1 MKYSNTMLLRHYLWI
16 LGLCRTYGRALAPVF
31 LFALFLVFLFG
42 LTHLLHLNT
51 TFPQD
56 AASVDELRARILW
69 GASFAALGV
78 ISGWCLSLA
87 GKMLTTYLPRRT
99 LIVMASLIFVSAIAL
114 GIGTNYGGA
123 GAQSLL
129 QKVEQLTRVPLSALT
144 GWMNVAAA
152 TTIMVLIVCC
162 VALGIRPKR
171 ELEAKELRQ
180 RIFDL
185 RVLLF
190 SSAAFLVSGV
200 TEIFFLFDWPRH
212 VKSIATDPLANLA
225 PTISATAGAL
235 YTFLLIV
242 IYVPTALIHEQWRF
256 NLQNNLA
263 QKDESLDIDAWRKRS
278 GLETSVLNSFS
289 TVAAILSPLL
299 AAIGV
304 PLLPV
309 K

>member
-1 MKYSNTMLLRHYLWI
+1 M
-16 LGLCRTYGRALAPVF
+16 
-31 LFALFLVFLFG
+31 
-42 LTHLLHLNT
+42 
-51 TFPQD
+51 
-56 AASVDELRARILW
+56 
-69 GASFAALGV
+69 
-78 ISGWCLSLA
+78 
-87 GKMLTTYLPRRT
+87 
-99 LIVMASLIFVSAIAL
+99 
-114 GIGTNYGGA
+114 
-123 GAQSLL
+123 